1 MIPVIFAL
9 LFLGTTIY
17 AIVLDRAKRRH
28 WEPDWIWLEVAI
40 GSALC
45 LAAATAATYAAI
57 GATGLVIAGL
67 FWLAFVVGGLPI
79 VIWQMNRMNGRYRD
93 AAAEARRLLERRE
106 RREPYADATIALAE
120 PCRSEPHDGQGDR

>member
-17 AIVLDRAKRRH
+17 AIVLDHAKRRR
-28 WEPDWIWLEVAI
+28 WEPDWTWLEVTI

-45 LAAATAATYAAI
+45 LAAGTAATCAVL
-57 GATGLVIAGL
+57 GADGLIIAGL

-79 VIWQMNRMNGRYRD
+79 VIWQLSRMNGRYRD

-106 RREPYADATIALAE
+106 RREPYADATTALAE
-120 PCRSEPHDGQGDR
+120 SCRSEPHDSQGNR